1 MSVYHCYDVIVDRF
15 NSTSQKFIRLRM
27 LTVLQE
33 ERLEFLQNDGTK
45 IGYLSIEYR
54 LSVIYIENQIK
65 FHS

>member
-1 MSVYHCYDVIVDRF
+1 
-15 NSTSQKFIRLRM
+15 M